1 MPVYLNTLLDK
12 ISSVSPLGG
21 QAIGRKTFLVCQSS
35 AEAQTL
41 SDTSE
46 SLGAIDRSA
55 ILENSSTFVGILASI
70 FGGVSIILGIHYLRS
85 LKEKHITETFSFWSQ
100 IHMRIIRLYGLLSVE
115 IGLLNN
121 MYPPEERKNWET
133 INPTAEKLAT
143 FKNSVEETLAYLQST
158 TDQLPAYIGWSEDFS
173 KFMQFLANV
182 TQYDIEASD
191 EKFVES
197 TDGIIKDRK
206 MYWEDVCKT
215 MQRLQEGIENRQK
228 MVEKKICR
236 ESIFQKLCKG
246 IGVNRKTI

>member
-1 MPVYLNTLLDK
+1 MLMQYKEVDISLLV
-12 ISSVSPLGG
+12 ISSRSKYIFLLYSEKEG
-21 QAIGRKTFLVCQSS
+21 QYMLN
-35 AEAQTL
+35 EL
-41 SDTSE
+41 TS
-46 SLGAIDRSA
+46 
-55 ILENSSTFVGILASI
+55 
-70 FGGVSIILGIHYLRS
+70 
-85 LKEKHITETFSFWSQ
+85 
-100 IHMRIIRLYGLLSVE
+100 MRIIRLYGLLSVE

>member
-1 MPVYLNTLLDK
+1 MLMQYKEVDISLLV
-12 ISSVSPLGG
+12 ISSRSKYIFLLYSEKQG
-21 QAIGRKTFLVCQSS
+21 QYMLN
-35 AEAQTL
+35 EL
-41 SDTSE
+41 TS
-46 SLGAIDRSA
+46 
-55 ILENSSTFVGILASI
+55 
-70 FGGVSIILGIHYLRS
+70 
-85 LKEKHITETFSFWSQ
+85 
-100 IHMRIIRLYGLLSVE
+100 MRIIRLYGLLSVE

>member
-1 MPVYLNTLLDK
+1 MLMQYKEVDISLLV
-12 ISSVSPLGG
+12 ISSRSKYIFLLYSEKEG
-21 QAIGRKTFLVCQSS
+21 QYMLN
-35 AEAQTL
+35 EL
-41 SDTSE
+41 TS
-46 SLGAIDRSA
+46 
-55 ILENSSTFVGILASI
+55 
-70 FGGVSIILGIHYLRS
+70 
-85 LKEKHITETFSFWSQ
+85 
-100 IHMRIIRLYGLLSVE
+100 MRIIRLYGLLSVE

-133 INPTAEKLAT
+133 INPTAEKLTT